1 MNLEEA
7 RKLIRDDDAGHSKWA
22 CAAITIEQETRQEK
36 LSRSAMEDLLV
47 CLKRGGLAASTALCA
62 LHGRTGR
69 PWNHE
74 LLEKLEGGP
83 IDPDEFK
90 RLYAVQI
97 DTRPWEEYFKEH
109 GFLS

>member
-7 RKLIRDDDAGHSKWA
+7 RKLIRNNTAGHTKWA
-22 CAAITIEQETRQEK
+22 IAAIIIEEETRREP
-36 LSRSAMEDLLV
+36 LSSSAIEDFLV
-47 CLKRGGLAASTALCA
+47 CLSRGSAAASTALCA

-74 LLEKLEGGP
+74 LLEALQDGP
-83 IDPDEFK
+83 IDPAEFK
-90 RLYAVQI
+90 RLYTARI
-97 DTRPWEEYFKEH
+97 DTRPWEEYFKEY